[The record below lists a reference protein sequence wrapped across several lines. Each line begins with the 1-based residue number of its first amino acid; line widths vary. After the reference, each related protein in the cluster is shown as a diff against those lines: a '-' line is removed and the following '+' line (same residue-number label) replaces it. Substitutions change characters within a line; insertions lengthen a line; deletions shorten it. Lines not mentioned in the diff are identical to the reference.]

1 MIYTRNQINE
11 ILNTN
16 DRAVERAMVRLFALQ
31 NADEQRHGTTNEQN
45 GRGFSSSSA
54 RAGTRFARWI
64 LGMDDKNVIRY
75 APKSLSHPKTG
86 VVFRNYCQNGGS
98 VMDRAR
104 KIALT
109 HSNQLVKCANQVID
123 HKKPRSQNA
132 DDRSVTKG

>member
-11 ILNTN
+11 IINTN

-31 NADEQRHGTTNEQN
+31 NSDEQRHGTTNEQN

-75 APKSLSHPKTG
+75 APKSLSHPKAG
-86 VVFRNYCQNGGS
+86 VVFRNYCHLQ
-98 VMDRAR
+98 
-104 KIALT
+104 T
-109 HSNQLVKCANQVID
+109 SNQSLFNNMCSNKSCTTYNKNTVF
-123 HKKPRSQNA
+123 
-132 DDRSVTKG
+132 